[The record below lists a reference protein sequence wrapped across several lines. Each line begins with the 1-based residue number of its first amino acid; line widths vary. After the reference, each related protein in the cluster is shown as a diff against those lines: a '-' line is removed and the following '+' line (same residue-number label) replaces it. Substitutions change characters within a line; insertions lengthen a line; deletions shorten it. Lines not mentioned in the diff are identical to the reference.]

1 MQVITNFAK
10 AKLSKTLYGNNPEL
24 SRKEADELAD
34 VILQW
39 CDENPLE
46 STELKGTV
54 RIVH

>member
-24 SRKEADELAD
+24 SRKEAEELAD

-46 STELKGTV
+46 STELKETV

>member
-10 AKLSKTLYGNNPEL
+10 AKLTRQLYGNNQEL
-24 SRKEADELAD
+24 SKAEAAELAD

-46 STELKGTV
+46 SKEITETV